1 MQSKLEKNLGQKLE
15 SYYQDQLGKKDITL
29 MDVIKFYNKSHL
41 PIYDENDVQKQ
52 CKGYTHNIPQYI
64 RFAEPNNNL
73 TKGCR
78 SEFDDSLSLIWEKIA
93 SDQTISSVADARNTF
108 ASYIKQIQDKEKSFR

>member
-64 RFAEPNNNL
+64 RFADSHNTP
-73 TKGCR
+73 TKGGIYKFGDKR
-78 SEFDDSLSLIWEKIA
+78 SIWKKVA
-93 SDQTISSVADARNTF
+93 SDQIISDVADTRKTF
-108 ASYIKQIQDKEKSFR
+108 ASYIKQSKDAEKSFR